1 MAEQNSNPARHKA
14 GQRQAKQ
21 GEKNATGVY
30 YIPTTQRVSDA
41 EGGREKAASTEER
54 SSRSKVPALL
64 ALALILVLG
73 GVAWHLWSNRKVPV
87 TINGSSY
94 QVRID
99 STLKDAARD
108 LSLKVRH
115 GNLVSVK
122 GDVLKRGGGY
132 AFTATVNGKSLP
144 GRQGENYRVSQ
155 GDTIKLAKGKN
166 IMEPH
171 TTSTTSVAPK
181 LVMKGGFGPVAYVR
195 NYGKAGSAK
204 VLKGKRSKQTAEV
217 VTKKATDTEIYLR
230 TPVPEGGKQLVAL
243 TFDDGPSDKYTQ
255 QYLDILNK
263 YHAKATFFCLGKN
276 VQQYPEL
283 AKAIVK
289 QGSQIA
295 NHTQD
300 HKQLTTLDAAEVQSE
315 LSSGFKAISSATG
328 VETTVFRPP
337 YGDFR
342 ETTWV
347 KSAGIASA
355 SITWTQD
362 SKDWKLPGVDQIVS
376 NALLNVKSGD
386 IILMHDGGG
395 NRDQDVQALPKIIEA
410 LQKNGYTLVTIDEL
424 MASDSTIPS
433 SIQSGNAKMPEGT
446 VWPTELGDA

>member
-1 MAEQNSNPARHKA
+1 MR
-14 GQRQAKQ
+14 G
-21 GEKNATGVY
+21 
-30 YIPTTQRVSDA
+30 A
-41 EGGREKAASTEER
+41 EGGRKEAAPTEDRQQQSKA
-54 SSRSKVPALL
+54 PALL
-64 ALALILVLG
+64 ALALILVLA
-73 GVAWHLWSNRKVPV
+73 VAWHLWSNRKVPV

-94 QVRID
+94 QVRVD
-99 STLKDAARD
+99 STLEDAARE
-108 LSLKVRH
+108 LSLKVRR
-115 GNLVSVK
+115 GSLVSVK

-132 AFTATVNGKSLP
+132 AFTATVNGRTLP
-144 GRQGENYRVSQ
+144 GRRGERYRVSQ
-155 GDTIKLAKGKN
+155 GDTVVLAKGKD

-181 LVMKGGFGPVAYVR
+181 LVMKGGYGPIAYVR
-195 NYGKAGSAK
+195 VYGKPGSAK
-204 VLKGKRSKQTAEV
+204 VLRGRRSKQTAEI
-217 VTKKATDTEIYLR
+217 VTRKATDTEIYLR

-243 TFDDGPSDKYTQ
+243 TFDDGPSEKYTR

-263 YHAKATFFCLGKN
+263 YHAKATFFCLGKC
-276 VQQYPEL
+276 VRQYPEL
-283 AKAIVK
+283 AKAIVS

-300 HKQLTTLDAAEVQSE
+300 HKQLTTLGAAEVQSE
-315 LSSGFKAISSATG
+315 LRSGFKAISDATG

-362 SKDWKLPGVDQIVS
+362 SKDWKLPGVDKIVE
-376 NALLNVKSGD
+376 NALQNVRSGS